1 MFAALKACPLRV
13 DFALRQP
20 NVSTQRSVHAVLGD
34 IAHAVL
40 DSAVREA
47 AWNGEWKARLDQLWI
62 SAVEAAV
69 NELNASGDRLGG
81 VDPGRWPDYEL
92 KRARL
97 IRVFA
102 DISELIGRAG
112 PDAQILTE
120 QILVGAGGRIRGRAD
135 LIIQSSLLHVV
146 LDYKTGRVASAGGAV
161 NEDYLVQMQ
170 LYGYLE
176 KERSGEWPSEAYLVP
191 FGEPALRLSIQ
202 PGLASEMV
210 RSALAELDAFNE
222 RAAIGTQP
230 AHPGPLTCRNCDFA
244 TRCGSFWEACNAG
257 WIESV
262 VAARGSVVRVARGQL
277 PVVNVE
283 VSVHAGSIPNS
294 PVLIR
299 QIPFDEFPAAEFA
312 EPGRVAAL
320 VGLVEE
326 GSRASYRLRPW
337 GRFWMEPR

>member
-13 DFALRQP
+13 EFALGQP
-20 NVSTQRSVHAVLGD
+20 TLSTHRSVHAVLGD

-40 DSAVREA
+40 DSAVQER
-47 AWNGEWKARLDQLWI
+47 AWNVKGKGRLDELWVA
-62 SAVEAAV
+62 AVETAV
-69 NELNASGDRLGG
+69 NDLNASGDRLGG
-81 VDPGRWPDYEL
+81 LDPRRWPDYEL

-102 DISELIGRAG
+102 DISELIARAG
-112 PDAQILTE
+112 PDAEILTE
-120 QILVGAGGRIRGRAD
+120 QVLVGAGGRIRGRAD
-135 LIIQSSLLHVV
+135 LIIQSKLLHVV

-176 KERSGEWPSEAYLVP
+176 KERSGTWPSEAYLVP

-210 RSALAELDAFNE
+210 RSALAELNAFNQ
-222 RAAIGTQP
+222 RAAIGKQP
-230 AHPGPLTCRNCDFA
+230 AHPAPSTCRNCDFA
-244 TRCGSFWEACNAG
+244 TQCGSFWEACNSG

-262 VAARGSVVRVARGQL
+262 VAARGSVLRVARGQL

-283 VSVHAGSIPNS
+283 VSVNAGSIANG

-299 QIPFDEFPAAEFA
+299 QIPLAEFPAAEFA

-326 GSRASYRLRPW
+326 GSRDSYRLRPW
-337 GRFWMEPR
+337 GRFWMEPG